1 MAEIL
6 TILGA
11 RPQFIKASMV
21 SRALKAV
28 GHTQE
33 KVLHTGQHY
42 DPSMSDI
49 FFEELGMETPQYN
62 LGIGGGTHG
71 QNTGRMIEGIESVLI
86 NEKPDLV
93 LVYGDTNSTLAGSLA
108 ASKLSIPVAHVESG
122 LRSFN
127 RKMPEEINRVI
138 VDQIS
143 SVHFTPTDLA
153 TKNLVREGID
163 HSSIHQTGDV
173 MYDAALFF
181 GGQSDGE
188 TPQVRDL
195 ISDKK
200 PFALA
205 TIHRQENTEDI
216 KKLENIINSLEEI
229 AEGMPVVWPVHPRIR
244 GKVCTRK
251 LRLIDPCGYIEM
263 QKLIRHSKIVLTDS
277 GGLQKE
283 AFFHRVPCVTLRGE
297 TEWVELVDSGWNELV
312 APCNS
317 GKIVDCVSRI
327 MNSEYKREVGHWY
340 GKGDAAGKIASVLSR

>member
-11 RPQFIKASMV
+11 RPQFIKASMG

-86 NEKPDLV
+86 NEKPDWV

-127 RKMPEEINRVI
+127 RKMPEEII
-138 VDQIS
+138 
-143 SVHFTPTDLA
+143 
-153 TKNLVREGID
+153 G
-163 HSSIHQTGDV
+163 
-173 MYDAALFF
+173 
-181 GGQSDGE
+181 
-188 TPQVRDL
+188 
-195 ISDKK
+195 
-200 PFALA
+200 
-205 TIHRQENTEDI
+205 
-216 KKLENIINSLEEI
+216 
-229 AEGMPVVWPVHPRIR
+229 
-244 GKVCTRK
+244 
-251 LRLIDPCGYIEM
+251 
-263 QKLIRHSKIVLTDS
+263 
-277 GGLQKE
+277 
-283 AFFHRVPCVTLRGE
+283 
-297 TEWVELVDSGWNELV
+297 
-312 APCNS
+312 
-317 GKIVDCVSRI
+317 
-327 MNSEYKREVGHWY
+327 
-340 GKGDAAGKIASVLSR
+340 